1 MKKSALMS
9 AIALTSAFGLASCS
23 STEDDGNMNPTF
35 DGQSVKTQ
43 FAINIPR
50 AAGNNGTRATAAQTQ
65 GETNSP
71 FLGMEGIVLR
81 PIVNNALQ
89 TNISLTSI
97 ANNASTVKIYDDVTV
112 PVNTNKFL
120 FYGFATPSTDASN
133 NSFIKGEIENGT
145 SGSPATASSTSDIS
159 FKLKKIQE
167 SISATDDNQANKILA
182 VLNKVKDVDGFSTAG
197 ANTFVGD
204 LYTQFIQLKAGSA
217 TSVQAALQALLKEI
231 AKNAGSTE
239 ESSTEA
245 TLLANMKTA
254 ITEGNYFSISDDNT
268 ITCSETNPF
277 PRNLNLPD
285 GIAKLKIDNNKFTY
299 DFTSSTLS
307 KDDGTGMTINPTTIT
322 YPARLSYFAETEVKT
337 YDSNPTWPTTSTDWA
352 SYQWTGWGSSV
363 TSNTYAIAL
372 KDNIQYGVASF
383 MIKVKGADGLKGSY
397 DGKDVS
403 VPTNG
408 FKITG
413 LLIGGQPTSVG
424 YNFQPTGSDY
434 SLSVYDKISQD
445 LTVKAGETSS
455 ANYTIVLPSQE
466 VTNTTGSVQIALELE
481 NGNNQFQG
489 ADGVIPAKSKFYLLG
504 TLDPN
509 AYTDVTQPTGENG
522 TKRVFMS
529 DYQTTATL
537 TISTLNNAY
546 NVIPDIRSEEK
557 KLGLSVDLEWQKG
570 YQFDITIGNN

>member
-23 STEDDGNMNPTF
+23 STEDDGNINPTF

-50 AAGNNGTRATAAQTQ
+50 AAGNNGTRATANQTQ
-65 GETNSP
+65 GEGKN
-71 FLGMEGIVLR
+71 FLGMERIVLR
-81 PIVNNALQ
+81 PIVSNALQ

-97 ANNASTVKIYDDVTV
+97 ASTANTVKIYDDVTV

-120 FYGFATPSTDASN
+120 FYGFATPTSASD
-133 NSFIKGEIENGT
+133 NSFVKGEIENGQ
-145 SGSPATASSTSDIS
+145 SGSPETASSTSNIS

-182 VLNKVKDVDGFSTAG
+182 VLNKVKEVNGFSTAS
-197 ANTFVGD
+197 ANTFVGS
-204 LYTQFIQLKAGSA
+204 LYAQFITLKAGSA
-217 TSVQAALQALLKEI
+217 TSVQAALQALLNEI
-231 AKNAGSTE
+231 AKNAGRAE
-239 ESSTEA
+239 ESSPEA
-245 TLLANMKTA
+245 QLLANMKTA
-254 ITEGNYFSISDDNT
+254 IKEGNYFNISDDNT
-268 ITCSETNPF
+268 ITCSESNPF
-277 PRNLNLPD
+277 PRNLDLPD
-285 GIAKLKIDNNKFTY
+285 GIAKLKQDNGKFTY

-307 KDDGTGMTINPTTIT
+307 KDDGSGMTINPTTIT

-337 YDSNPTWPTTSTDWA
+337 YDSNPTWPTTSTEWA
-352 SYQWTGWGSSV
+352 SNQWTGWGSSV

-383 MIKVKGADGLKGSY
+383 KITVKGANGLKGTY

-403 VPTNG
+403 VPSNG

-424 YNFQPTGSDY
+424 YNFQPTGTDY
-434 SLSVYDKISQD
+434 RLSVYDKIDQN
-445 LTVKAGETSS
+445 LTVNANETSG

-481 NGNNQFQG
+481 NGDDQFKG

-509 AYTDVTQPTGENG
+509 ATTGVQQPTGNNN

-537 TISTLNNAY
+537 TINTLNNAY

-557 KLGLSVDLEWQKG
+557 KLGLSVDLTWEQG
-570 YQFDITIGNN
+570 YQFDINIGGN